1 VRPHF
6 ILFFGKEADNGP
18 KTEKMWAMN
27 IHTQKKKKKKKENR
41 KKEEEAD
48 HNNY

>member
-27 IHTQKKKKKKKENR
+27 IHTQKKKKKKKKKR